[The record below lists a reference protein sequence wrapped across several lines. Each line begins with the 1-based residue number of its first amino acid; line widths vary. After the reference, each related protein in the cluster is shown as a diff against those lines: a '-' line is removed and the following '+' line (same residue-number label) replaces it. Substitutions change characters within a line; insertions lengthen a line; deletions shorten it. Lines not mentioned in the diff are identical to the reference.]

1 MSTLRIVLASALAVC
16 ACFALSRALPGPK
29 STDKAKN
36 LSAPDATLQTAAA
49 SALGNREGAIVIM
62 DAQTGRVR
70 SVVNPKLAF
79 EQAFAPGSAIK
90 PFTALAALRGGVIEK
105 NTRMRCRE
113 KYKPEERVDTC
124 AHPRNLAPF
133 TPAEAVAYSCNY
145 YFAKVGEQLEE
156 DNISR
161 MLTELGFGQ
170 TTGIDDEHESPGVLA
185 RG

>member
-1 MSTLRIVLASALAVC
+1 MSTLRIVLASALAIC

-36 LSAPDATLQTAAA
+36 LAAPDTTLQTAAV

-90 PFTALAALRGGVIEK
+90 PFTTLAALRGGVIDRK
-105 NTRMRCRE
+105 S
-113 KYKPEERVDTC
+113 V
-124 AHPRNLAPF
+124 
-133 TPAEAVAYSCNY
+133 V
-145 YFAKVGEQLEE
+145 
-156 DNISR
+156 
-161 MLTELGFGQ
+161 
-170 TTGIDDEHESPGVLA
+170 
-185 RG
+185 